1 MINKVIHQSVDN
13 AMKIKDIDYLVIR
26 GHARDPT
33 PREYYRTLKD
43 QKCFTQ
49 ASGSSQTVAGYPAD
63 MLKLLCRSINW
74 WARTCDVNPCLL
86 MKECV
91 TLFRVVEPALASVI
105 TAQMPRFNDEG

>member
-13 AMKIKDIDYLVIR
+13 AMKIKDIDCLEIR
-26 GHARDPT
+26 RHTRDPT

-43 QKCFTQ
+43 QKCLTQ
-49 ASGSSQTVAGYPAD
+49 ASGSSQTVAGHPAD
-63 MLKLLCRSINW
+63 MLRLLCRSINW

-91 TLFRVVEPALASVI
+91 TLFKVVEPALASVI